1 MFLLVKFFSIF
12 NLFYLAI
19 HINNNYEK
27 SFNRLGYLI
36 NFKFYIQFHLQAVK
50 SYLHIKMNKKGKEM
64 ERKLNSAKIISDDYT
79 KNLETIAY
87 HSSLKKKDDDMR
99 LFSNEFN
106 KVNI

>member
-1 MFLLVKFFSIF
+1 MEKAFS
-12 NLFYLAI
+12 
-19 HINNNYEK
+19 
-27 SFNRLGYLI
+27 RLGYLI
-36 NFKFYIQFHLQAVK
+36 NFRFYIQFHIQAVK
-50 SYLHIKMNKKGKEM
+50 TYLHIKMNKKEKEM
-64 ERKLNSAKIISDDYT
+64 ERKLNSGKIISDEYT